1 MGVTMSARWTAYDVI
16 VAGLGGMGSA
26 AAFHLAR
33 GGQRVLGL
41 DAFGLGHNRGS
52 SHGRSRIIREAYYEA
67 PEYVPL
73 VRRAYA
79 LWRELE
85 AESGKRLLQITGGLT
100 IGPPDGELVQGVKT
114 SAAQHGIE
122 IDVLD
127 AGQVA
132 RRFPPYCLP
141 GTLGAAY
148 EANAGILDP
157 EACVAAHCD
166 LAIRA
171 GAELRFAE
179 PVEQWDVDAG
189 GVRVRT
195 AQGCYEASR
204 LVIAAGAW
212 ASALIGQA
220 GPPLDVWR
228 VLNVHFA
235 PGSPGQPE
243 HFTPQRCPVFIW
255 QVPEGWYY
263 GMVGDVQHGVKF
275 GRHDVGERCTPQ
287 TIRRTVDDAEVEA
300 LQAVLNRYL
309 PGAGARVSSTLTCM
323 YTLTPDRHFVV
334 DRHPVH
340 RNVVYGCG
348 FSGHGFKFCSAIGE
362 GLAAL
367 ALDRVPPYPIEF
379 LSARRFF
386 RSDENGTPGY
396 ATAARANPPAV
407 E

>member
-1 MGVTMSARWTAYDVI
+1 MFTGGPARRCCWPNRMSTSPAPHVEYDVI

-33 GGQRVLGL
+33 AGQRVLGL
-41 DAFGLGHNRGS
+41 DAFGRGHTLGS

-85 AESGKRLLQITGGLT
+85 AESGRSLLQITGGLSV
-100 IGPPDGELVQGVKT
+100 GPPDGELVQGVKA

-127 AGQVA
+127 AGEVT
-132 RRFPPYCLP
+132 RRFPPYRLP
-141 GTLGAAY
+141 ETQAAVY
-148 EANAGILDP
+148 ESNAGILDP
-157 EACVAAHCD
+157 EACVAAHGD
-166 LAIRA
+166 LAIES

-179 PVEQWDVDAG
+179 PIEHWDADAS

-195 AQGCYEASR
+195 ALGTYRAAR
-204 LVIAAGAW
+204 LVITAGAW
-212 ASALIGQA
+212 ATGLLGDAA
-220 GPPLDVWR
+220 PPLEVWR
-228 VLNVHFA
+228 IVNVHF
-235 PGSPGQPE
+235 SPGQPKR
-243 HFTPQRCPVFIW
+243 FTRESCPAFIW

-263 GMVGDVQHGVKF
+263 GVVEDARHGLKF

-287 TIRRTVDDAEVEA
+287 TVRRTVDETEVES

-309 PGAGARVSSTLTCM
+309 PGAGTRVADTLTCM

-334 DRHPVH
+334 DRHPAY
-340 RNVVYGCG
+340 RNVAYACG
-348 FSGHGFKFCSAIGE
+348 FSGHGFKFCSAVGE
-362 GLAAL
+362 ALTAL
-367 ALDRVPPYPIEF
+367 ALERVSPYSIEF
-379 LSARRFF
+379 LSARRFV
-386 RSDENGTPGY
+386 R
-396 ATAARANPPAV
+396 V
-407 E
+407 